1 MHFFKNAF
9 TIIGAVEQKHLPVDF
24 RHLETFCRVAD
35 LRSFSKAADD
45 LFLTQPT
52 VSGHI
57 LSLEQSLGLRLLDR
71 MGRETRLT
79 KGGEILYQYA
89 SKILAFRRE
98 ALNALSEFS
107 EGIKGELTLGASTIP
122 GEYLLPKLL
131 GDFKK
136 EHPRLTISL
145 KIADTKEVVQYV
157 LQGKVEFGMTGAKLN
172 HPSLHYDLFE
182 EDEIIIIG
190 PASPRGL
197 QKQRL
202 RFEEMLKE
210 PWIVREEGSGTQMAV
225 EKALKKK
232 NQSLKQLNQTIEM
245 GSTSSLKEAVKAG
258 LGFAFISRKAVEQE
272 LNQGL
277 LSHIKVEG
285 IEPISRQI
293 YIVFHQGKTF
303 SPMGMKFLRYLKKR
317 KEERTS

>member
-1 MHFFKNAF
+1 MDD
-9 TIIGAVEQKHLPVDF
+9 VEPKHLPVDF
-24 RHLETFCRVAD
+24 RHLESFCRVAD
-35 LRSFSKAADD
+35 LRNFSKAADD

-52 VSGHI
+52 ISGHI
-57 LSLEQSLGLRLLDR
+57 LSLEQSLGLRLFDR
-71 MGRETRLT
+71 TGREARLT
-79 KGGEILYQYA
+79 KGGEILYHYA
-89 SKILAFRRE
+89 SKILASRRE

-107 EGIKGELTLGASTIP
+107 DGIKGDLTLGASTIP

-145 KIADTKEVVQYV
+145 KIADSKEVVQYV
-157 LQGKVEFGMTGAKLN
+157 LQDKVELGMTGARLS

-182 EDEIIIIG
+182 EDEIIIVG
-190 PASPRGL
+190 PAAARGL
-197 QKQRL
+197 QKQRI
-202 RFEEMLKE
+202 RFEEILKE
-210 PWIVREEGSGTQMAV
+210 PWVVREEGSGTQMAV

-232 NQSLKQLNQTIEM
+232 NRSLKQLNQTIEM

-272 LNQGL
+272 LGQGL
-277 LSHIKVEG
+277 LSPIKVEG
-285 IEPISRQI
+285 IELISRQI

-303 SPMGMKFLRYLKKR
+303 SPMGMKFLQYLKKR
-317 KEERTS
+317 KEDRPS